1 MKLSIRENA
10 QSIKRLGI
18 AIWAIVAFLVLLTLK
33 VLYF

>member
-1 MKLSIRENA
+1 MKLSIKENA
-10 QSIKRLGI
+10 HSIKRLGI